1 MAKKRAGP
9 RGAQGSPPAP
19 PAASAGSRARVAIVG
34 AALVAILALGA
45 WWGLRSPAFAI
56 DVNADRNVLLVT
68 IDTLRA
74 DALGSYGGRAVTPN
88 LDRLAAH
95 GARFTFAHAHA
106 VVTLPSHASIL
117 TGRYPYEHGIRDNTG
132 YRLPPTQATAA
143 TRLKAQGFATGAFI
157 GGFPLDRRFGL
168 GVGFDLYDDRLDSSP
183 TPSASANE
191 RASGEDDRERRAD
204 AVVASALEWIG
215 RQSGKWFVWVHVYDP
230 HVTYD
235 PPGEWKTRFPADPYL
250 AEVSFTDAALG
261 ALFDRLSTQTRTTL
275 AVVTADHGESLGDHG
290 ELTHGVF
297 AYEPVLKVPLIVS
310 EIGARVREARH
321 IGVVV
326 ETPARHVDLLPTLL
340 QAIGAPTDASLPGSS
355 LRDAIGGNG
364 AADRP
369 SYFESMTPTLARG
382 WAPLR
387 GVLVGRE
394 KLIDLP
400 IAELY
405 NLSTDAAEQ
414 RNLFATRSDRTPVMM
429 NVLKTFNVAPPGRP
443 QRETPDTLE
452 RLRSLGYIGGASAAV
467 REEYTDRDD
476 PKRLI
481 ELEQTMTRAADAF
494 RQGRP
499 ADAIGMYKS
508 VIARRADTEDA
519 YRKLALVYWRT
530 GRPADAIATLEDALR
545 NGVTQSEVRIKLGQ
559 YLAESGQPDKAIA
572 LLAGETGED
581 PDALVALGNA
591 YQLADQPAA
600 AIKTFKRLLEIDPKN
615 GLAWENI
622 GTSQL
627 QTGDTA
633 AAEASL
639 RRAIELDKTLAG
651 AYTALGVV
659 LAGSNRKGEAID
671 AWKSAV
677 TQDPTE
683 LNALYNLTINLA
695 AAGQRDEARVYGER
709 FIAAAPGTMKRDIAA
724 IRRAIQ

>member
-1 MAKKRAGP
+1 MAKKRAGQ
-9 RGAQGSPPAP
+9 RGAQVPPPAP
-19 PAASAGSRARVAIVG
+19 PVASAGSRARVAIVG

-45 WWGLRSPAFAI
+45 WWGLRTPAFAL

-88 LDRLAAH
+88 MDRLAAH
-95 GARFTFAHAHA
+95 GARFTFAHSHA

-132 YRLPPTQATAA
+132 YRLPQTQPTAA
-143 TRLKAQGFATGAFI
+143 TRLKALGFATGAFV

-168 GVGFDLYDDRLDSSP
+168 GVGFDTYDDNLNSSP
-183 TPSASANE
+183 IPGAIGS
-191 RASGEDDRERRAD
+191 EDDRERRAD
-204 AVVASALEWIG
+204 AVVASAIEWIG

-250 AEVSFTDAALG
+250 GEVSFTDAALG
-261 ALFDRLSTQTRTTL
+261 ALFDRLATQTRPTL

-297 AYEPVLKVPLIVS
+297 AYEPVLKVPLIVT
-310 EIGARVREARH
+310 EIGAGVRESTH
-321 IGVVV
+321 GVVV

-340 QAIGAPTDASLPGSS
+340 QAVGAPTDATLPGSS
-355 LRDAIGGNG
+355 LRDAIAGNG

-369 SYFESMTPTLARG
+369 SYFESMTPTIARG

-405 NLSTDAAEQ
+405 DLSTDAAEQ
-414 RNLFATRSDRTPVMM
+414 RNVFATRNDRTPVMM

-499 ADAIGMYKS
+499 ADAIEMYKS
-508 VIARRADTEDA
+508 VIAKRADTEDA

-530 GRPADAIATLEDALR
+530 GRPADAIATLEAALR

-559 YLAESGQPDKAIA
+559 YLAESGHADKAIA
-572 LLAGETGED
+572 LLVGETGDD

-591 YQLADQPAA
+591 YQLANQPAA

-659 LAGSNRKGEAID
+659 LAGSNRRSEAID

-683 LNALYNLTINLA
+683 LNALFNLTINLA

-709 FIAAAPGTMKRDIAA
+709 FIAAAPQTMKGDVAA